1 MLPWRAIQKI
11 IINQPHPVNHNYL
24 HLYYYSS
31 STSSYMV
38 KDYAHVSCL
47 ISLSIS
53 FTPPTRPSNNTTI
66 KLSNLSNIYRLVL
79 WIQYSDSIFEQKS
92 IPFYSSFFTFPG
104 TYDHDNAF
112 NGRAFFIWHPYPF
125 LNDEEHHQIDKKRS
139 QGNII
144 VLLLATH
151 PWQVVL
157 PFTLDIWV
165 GSWYEKSLQS
175 PMPPHITINSS
186 IRSS

>member
-1 MLPWRAIQKI
+1 M
-11 IINQPHPVNHNYL
+11 H
-24 HLYYYSS
+24 
-31 STSSYMV
+31 TS
-38 KDYAHVSCL
+38 HVWYRFRFP
-47 ISLSIS
+47 

-66 KLSNLSNIYRLVL
+66 KLSNLSNIYRLVVL

-165 GSWYEKSLQS
+165 GSWYEE
-175 PMPPHITINSS
+175 ISS
-186 IRSS
+186 ISYATPHYHQQLNQEFINMVVNWGRKRLRSSGDYLLW